1 MHIFSENMGMQLEIQ
16 KCGVLIVDRG
26 KVIKTDDIRLPDGQ
40 DMKDIDETGYTYLAI
55 LETDKIKEKE
65 IKRKFSKKYLQRLRL
80 IL

>member
-1 MHIFSENMGMQLEIQ
+1 MHIFRENIGMQLEIK

-55 LETDKIKEKE
+55 
-65 IKRKFSKKYLQRLRL
+65 
-80 IL
+80 